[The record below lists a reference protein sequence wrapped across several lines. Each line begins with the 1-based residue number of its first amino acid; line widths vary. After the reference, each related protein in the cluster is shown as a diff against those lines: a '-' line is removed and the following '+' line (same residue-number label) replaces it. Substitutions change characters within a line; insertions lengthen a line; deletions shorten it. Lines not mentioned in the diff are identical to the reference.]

1 MDDTLQELEN
11 ELKALA
17 PRRPAKELLA
27 RMEQDLGT
35 AGSAD
40 TSARQLAPVITWS
53 RFGWPLAAAAA
64 VVLLVTFGVLRRQPS
79 APDQVQPAWEA
90 PRLISSPVA
99 SQSRANTYHPVAAT
113 NVLYDMQVEPSTPA
127 TDDSSGRRVRYRY
140 LDTYTWQNSATH
152 ASLKWSVPRDEV
164 RVIPAS
170 FH

>member
-11 ELKALA
+11 ELRALA
-17 PRRPAKELLA
+17 PRRPAMELLA
-27 RMEQDLGT
+27 RLEQDLGA

-40 TSARQLAPVITWS
+40 ASVRKLAPIISWG

-64 VVLLVTFGVLRRQPS
+64 VALLMTFGVLRRQTA
-79 APDQVQPAWEA
+79 APDQVQPALDVRSLVPA
-90 PRLISSPVA
+90 PVT
-99 SQSRANTYHPVAAT
+99 SQYRSNTYHPVAAT
-113 NVLYDMQVEPSTPA
+113 NVLYDMQVETPTPA
-127 TDDSSGRRVRYRY
+127 ADDRSERRVRYRY
-140 LDTYTWQNSATH
+140 LDTYTWQNPATH